1 MQTTTPNLSS
11 FDDFLAA
18 ARAQPDAQRLLF
30 VFGVAELPHT
40 HSPGQAV
47 RFREG
52 KGGALSP
59 VMCVDKAIGE
69 LADFPALVAESH
81 STGQP
86 WDVVFAAALAA
97 PDGREPSD
105 PEVEQALRSMIG
117 AVHRGAVERF
127 LAFDAEGRSLL
138 LS

>member
-1 MQTTTPNLSS
+1 MQTTTTLSS

-18 ARAQPDAQRLLF
+18 ARAQPESQRLLF

-40 HSPGQAV
+40 HSPGQEK

-52 KGGALSP
+52 RGGALSP
-59 VMCVDKAIGE
+59 VMCVDKAIPE
-69 LADFPALVAESH
+69 LADFSALAQESH

-86 WDVVFAAALAA
+86 WDVVFAAALAG
-97 PDGREPSD
+97 PSGREPSD
-105 PEVEQALRSMIG
+105 AEVEQALRSMIG

-127 LAFDAEGRSLL
+127 LAFDRDGQALHFS
-138 LS
+138 

>member
-1 MQTTTPNLSS
+1 MQTTIPLSN
-11 FDDFLAA
+11 FDEFLAA
-18 ARAQPDAQRLLF
+18 ARAQPEAQRLLF

-40 HSPGQAV
+40 HSPGQER

-69 LADFPALVAESH
+69 LTGFPALADESR

-86 WDVVFAAALAA
+86 WDVVFAAALAGPGGA
-97 PDGREPSD
+97 GPSD
-105 PEVEQALRSMIG
+105 QHVEQALRSMIG
-117 AVHRGAVERF
+117 AVHRGAVDRF
-127 LAFDAEGRSLL
+127 LAFDANGQSLHF
-138 LS
+138 S